1 MNTVSQPMYKWQD
14 LPWRTI
20 ERAVFKLQKR
30 IYQAAK
36 NDDVKTVRKLQRL
49 LLTSWSARCL
59 AVRRVTQDNQGKNT
73 AGVDGVKSLP
83 PEQRLQMAQTLSLS
97 SKAHPTRRMWIP
109 KPGKTE
115 KRPLGI
121 PTLRNRAEQALA
133 KLALE
138 PEWEAQF
145 EPNSYGFRPGRSCHD
160 AIDAIFK
167 AICHKPKY
175 VLDADI
181 TQCFDRIN
189 HNALLDRLR
198 TSPALRRAIRAWLK
212 AGVLEKDELF
222 PTTAGTPQGG
232 VISPLLANIAL
243 HGLETAITQAYPQAK
258 VIRYA
263 DDLVALHPELPVIQ
277 QIQQSVTNWLAQVG
291 LELKPSKTRITHT
304 LNQHDGSVG
313 FDFLGFHIRQYKVGK
328 THSARSTGRQ
338 PKLLGFKTI
347 IKPSKA
353 ALKRHQQALR
363 TVVKIHRSAPQ
374 ARLIGQLNP
383 IIKGW
388 TAYYSTVCSKA
399 TFSKMAHLTFLKLK
413 RWAYRRHPNKARTW
427 IIHKYWRLDQN
438 CWDFAPPDGKRLYYH
453 NKTPIKRYVK
463 VQGSRSPY
471 DGDWLYWSK
480 RNRQQPGIS
489 KRVTTLLHRQQ
500 GRCVRCGLYFR
511 AEDKLQ
517 LDHIIPVSQ
526 GGRDGY
532 NNWQLLHAHCHH
544 DKTAQENK
552 QGGPGSAYDKSQM
565 TEEPCDAKVSST
577 VLKPSGGGDS
587 AT

>member
-1 MNTVSQPMYKWQD
+1 MNTVSQPMYEWQD

-30 IYQAAK
+30 IYRAAK
-36 NDDVKTVRKLQRL
+36 AGDIQRVHKLQRL
-49 LLTSWSARCL
+49 LLKSWSARCL

-73 AGVDGVKSLP
+73 AGVDGVRSLQ
-83 PEQRLQMAQTLSLS
+83 PERRLQLAQTLRLT
-97 SKAHPTRRMWIP
+97 SKAQPTRRVWIP
-109 KPGKTE
+109 KPGKAE

-121 PTLRNRAEQALA
+121 PTLRDRAEQALA

-138 PEWEAQF
+138 PEWEAHF

-160 AIDAIFK
+160 AIDAIFN
-167 AICHKPKY
+167 AVCHKPKY

-181 TQCFDRIN
+181 AQCFDRID
-189 HNALLDRLR
+189 HDALLSKLH
-198 TSPALRRAIRAWLK
+198 TSPTLRRAIRAWLK
-212 AGVLEKDELF
+212 AGVMEKDELF

-243 HGLETAITQAYPQAK
+243 HGLETAITQKHPQAK

-263 DDLVALHPELPVIQ
+263 DDLVVLHPDLTVVE
-277 QIQQSVTNWLAQVG
+277 QIQQTVANWLAPLG

-304 LNQHDGSVG
+304 LNQHDGPVG
-313 FDFLGFHIRQYKVGK
+313 FDFLGFHIRQYKVGR
-328 THSARSTGRQ
+328 THSAKSTGRH

-347 IKPSKA
+347 IKPSKT
-353 ALKRHQQALR
+353 ALKRHQQALHTVIR
-363 TVVKIHRSAPQ
+363 TSRSAPQ

-399 TFSKMAHLTFLKLK
+399 TFGQMAYLMFLKLR
-413 RWAYRRHPNKARTW
+413 RWAYRRHPTKTRTW
-427 IIHKYWRLDQN
+427 VVHKYWRLERN
-438 CWDFAPPDGKRLYYH
+438 CWDFAPPNGKRLYQH
-453 NKTPIKRYVK
+453 AETPIRRHTK
-463 VQGSRSPY
+463 VQGCRSPY

-480 RNRQQPGIS
+480 RNRQQPGTPR
-489 KRVTTLLHRQQ
+489 RVTTLLYRQKGQ
-500 GRCVRCGLYFR
+500 CARCGLYFR

-517 LDHIIPVSQ
+517 VDHIIPTSQ
-526 GGRDGY
+526 GGWDGY
-532 NNWQLLHAHCHH
+532 TNWQLLHAHCHH
-544 DKTAQENK
+544 CKTAQENR
-552 QGGPGSAYDKSQM
+552 QGRLGSACDKSQS
-565 TEEPCDAKVSST
+565 TEEPCEAKVSRT